1 MAALSSET
9 IPAAC
14 VAVNGRGVL
23 IEGHE
28 REDRTSLALRLIDR
42 GATLVADEQSLCTR
56 RAGAL
61 HASPLPG
68 TGGRIELR
76 GIGPLPLPHLAD
88 SPVALVVVVLEAG
101 PRLPEDKRTRSIA
114 GVDVPVLALA
124 AGDPAAPIKVE
135 IALGAFPR

>member
-23 IEGHE
+23 IEGHD

-42 GATLVADEQSLCTR
+42 GAMLVADEQALCTR

-61 HASPLPG
+61 HAAALPG
-68 TGGRIELR
+68 VAGKIELR
-76 GIGPLPLPHLAD
+76 GLDPLSLPHQLDA
-88 SPVALVVVVLEAG
+88 PVSLVVVVLEAG

-114 GVDVPVLALA
+114 GVELPVLALA